1 MLAVEAFEGTN
12 ACIKRGGELGK
23 GKEVTLAKVSKPN
36 QDFRFDVPCIGPDT
50 IKNCAQSGVQTIA
63 IEAGKTLVLG
73 GDEVDDMC
81 KKHNVSLVAIA

>member
-1 MLAVEAFEGTN
+1 MGSEM
-12 ACIKRGGELGK
+12 CIR
-23 GKEVTLAKVSKPN
+23 
-36 QDFRFDVPCIGPDT
+36 DRPCIGPDT

-81 KKHNVSLVAIA
+81 KTHNVSLVAIA